1 MHRSREIAEFVSS
14 FLAAHGIAVTWNDGN
29 RLEAQLDES
38 LAKELG
44 TGRWLRLR
52 FSPNT
57 VKTRGWTPGEELI
70 DLGHPLLDRMLELAK
85 KRGQAACLLLTAGLE
100 PSLLHASFTGA
111 SHQQEADQSGEER
124 ANGWPPALERCLS
137 KFSFPNA
144 TVRSQSKRLVYH
156 TQVLFHFKVS
166 LLSDEKLERIVSV
179 WIDPVTEAIDR
190 PVDVRRSLSFYPARE
205 GNAAPIQYRLERL
218 YRQALNHLEKRLKSR
233 VAAYE
238 EGLNRRK
245 QRELHRIEEYYQGLL
260 QERVEPIRKL
270 FRKMAV
276 ASVRADLAR
285 SWSTE
290 WRYRETLAA
299 LKQESRLLEAQYEK
313 DLAQLQREKEQ
324 RIQEV
329 QEKYRTRVEARL
341 THAALVMVP
350 RLEWRLQLA
359 GRAQRELTLLYD
371 LLRRREVGWEC
382 ESCAASM
389 REGAFL
395 CDCASV
401 ICQDCYAV
409 CRDCGRGVCRS
420 CSDATCHLCQRPLC
434 PDCPSPCPLGLDSA
448 RELRV
453 CAQCREEVCPACIRL
468 SAFCAEGA
476 VH

>member
-1 MHRSREIAEFVSS
+1 MHRSREIAEFVFS

-124 ANGWPPALERCLS
+124 ANGWPPAFERCLS

-156 TQVLFHFKVS
+156 TQMLFHFKVS

-190 PVDVRRSLSFYPARE
+190 PVDVRRSLSFHPARE
-205 GNAAPIQYRLERL
+205 GDAAPIQYRLERL

-329 QEKYRTRVEARL
+329 QEKYRTRVEVRL

-371 LLRRREVGWEC
+371 LLRRHEVGWEC

-401 ICQDCYAV
+401 VCQDCYDV

-468 SAFCAEGA
+468 STFCAEGA